1 MPKGKKKTK
10 AKQTKNKP
18 PPQIAAII
26 WSGHF
31 HFLNWEKEIPLGH
44 LTSVETT
51 PGGGAAAVSECRA
64 FSSCTKASPLVS
76 EPEIKA
82 AQGCA
87 CVLIYNKVRCKHPPS
102 QKITACTTFWF
113 CAGWQSFWVF
123 VHCFSSSMPSEKS
136 FWRSVSSCTSPCRQL
151 STRRETITSIM
162 VGVTVMR
169 TWVEPVV
176 AGSQVASAFYDTA
189 LLLVVK
195 NYYNLTNATAPTHA
209 LEDAQQKAVSN
220 FYIIYNLVLGLSP
233 LVSAYGLSKLG
244 DRMHRKIPI
253 CFSLLGYLCSKT
265 LLLLLIL
272 LGWPVEVMY
281 GAAAFNGLTGG
292 FTTFWAGIMALGSL
306 GSSES
311 RRSLRLIIIELVYG
325 LAGFVGSMA
334 SGYLFVGFS
343 DRYREGTLLV
353 SCSIACYAFCFFYSI
368 FVLTVPKA
376 AASCPDKAKSA
387 GEVGSQLPAH
397 TEAPKAG
404 SSQPVESSSSTPAS
418 PSKLIIA
425 MLFVAAILYDLA
437 VAGAMDV
444 LPLFLL
450 REPLSWN
457 AVEIGYG
464 NAAGYAI
471 FLTSFLGVFAF
482 SKYLKDITMIMIGV
496 ISFSTGI
503 LIMAF
508 VQWTF
513 LFYIGELNGCLHKW
527 VQAEKGAGC
536 FGIWRTTFA
545 LLHHEFQSRDHG
557 RWLHE
562 QFPRRLHYHFPL
574 PTRPFI
580 LLHSA
585 PYDIQRRHTLLPRL
599 SLSPADL

>member
-1 MPKGKKKTK
+1 KM
-10 AKQTKNKP
+10 
-18 PPQIAAII
+18 
-26 WSGHF
+26 
-31 HFLNWEKEIPLGH
+31 
-44 LTSVETT
+44 
-51 PGGGAAAVSECRA
+51 
-64 FSSCTKASPLVS
+64 
-76 EPEIKA
+76 
-82 AQGCA
+82 
-87 CVLIYNKVRCKHPPS
+87 
-102 QKITACTTFWF
+102 
-113 CAGWQSFWVF
+113 
-123 VHCFSSSMPSEKS
+123 
-136 FWRSVSSCTSPCRQL
+136 
-151 STRRETITSIM
+151 ITSST

-195 NYYNLTNATAPTHA
+195 NYYNLTNTTAPAHA

-244 DRMHRKIPI
+244 DSMHQKIPI
-253 CFSLLGYLCSKT
+253 CFSLLGYLGSKT

-272 LGWPVEVMY
+272 LGWPIEVMY

-311 RRSLRLIIIELVYG
+311 RRSLRLIIVELVYG

-343 DRYREGTLLV
+343 DRYREGTVLV
-353 SCSIACYAFCFFYSI
+353 SCSIACYAFCLLYSI

-376 AASCPDKAKSA
+376 AASCRAKGKSA
-387 GEVGSQLPAH
+387 EEVGSQLPAH
-397 TEAPKAG
+397 TGAAKAG
-404 SSQPVESSSSTPAS
+404 SSQPVEISTSTPAS
-418 PSKLIIA
+418 PSKLIVA

-437 VAGAMDV
+437 VVGAMNV

-471 FLTSFLGVFAF
+471 FITSFLGVFVF

-496 ISFSTGI
+496 VSFSAGI

-508 VQWTF
+508 VRWTF
-513 LFYIGELNGCLHKW
+513 LFYIARAVTL
-527 VQAEKGAGC
+527 
-536 FGIWRTTFA
+536 FA
-545 LLHHEFQSRDHG
+545 LI
-557 RWLHE
+557 
-562 QFPRRLHYHFPL
+562 PL
-574 PTRPFI
+574 PTIRSMLSKHFEGSSYGKVFV
-580 LLHSA
+580 LLQLSLVTTGVVTSTV
-585 PYDIQRRHTLLPRL
+585 YNKIYQNTLNWYSSFCFVLSFLVSCLSLLPL
-599 SLSPADL
+599 